1 MKEMLIRMLSSTL
14 KAAAVSIVFGAVA
27 YIAGISVIMTLTVS
41 FVSQFIVFYLYGSY
55 LELKAVKFLKEEQ
68 LKELEILSRI
78 TFTINCAACKQPN
91 EVVINANID
100 NVFECQHCKAK
111 NSAYISAEAA
121 LVTTP
126 IETTR

>member
-14 KAAAVSIVFGAVA
+14 KAAAVSIVFGTVA

-55 LELKAVKFLKEEQ
+55 LELKAIKFLKEEQ

-126 IETTR
+126 IETAR

>member
-14 KAAAVSIVFGAVA
+14 KAAAVSIVFGTVA

>member
-1 MKEMLIRMLSSTL
+1 MLSSTL

>member
-1 MKEMLIRMLSSTL
+1 MLIRMLSSTL
-14 KAAAVSIVFGAVA
+14 KAAAVSIVFGTVA

-55 LELKAVKFLKEEQ
+55 LELKAIKFLKEEQ

-126 IETTR
+126 IETAR